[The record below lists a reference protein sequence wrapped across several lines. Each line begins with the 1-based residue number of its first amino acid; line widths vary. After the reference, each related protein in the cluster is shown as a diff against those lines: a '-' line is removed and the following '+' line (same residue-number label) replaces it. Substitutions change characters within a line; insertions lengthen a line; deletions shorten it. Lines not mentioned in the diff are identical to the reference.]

1 MTVTLVRPTVTSFD
15 NYGSH
20 WSTLTG
26 AAAILDAEQAIAT
39 AAADGQCIDE
49 WHVTD
54 PTGRPMRVVRIADP
68 DFLDTILAFV

>member
-1 MTVTLVRPTVTSFD
+1 VTITLIKPTVTAYD

-26 AAAILDAEQAIAT
+26 RAALLDAKRSITQAT
-39 AAADGQCIDE
+39 ADGQRVDE

-68 DFLDTILAFV
+68 TFLDTILVLI